1 MFSQQRKRMLHT
13 SHDSLE
19 SFQFAAKFGDV
30 DAQLRNGLGSRKPFQ
45 PSAKNIQLLAGRVR
59 ILFHIGKTGLQGF
72 VFGTSN
78 KGLRQA
84 VYPPSVDECGEYP
97 EYRPPAVKLS
107 QYVGHGSLHHYIR

>member
-1 MFSQQRKRMLHT
+1 MLHT

-19 SFQFAAKFGDV
+19 SFQFSTKFRNV
-30 DAQLRNGLGSRKPFQ
+30 NAQLGDGFGSRKSLKPC
-45 PSAKNIQLLAGRVR
+45 AENIQLLSGRVCV
-59 ILFHIGKTGLQGF
+59 LFHIGKTGLQGF

-84 VYPPSVDECGEYP
+84 VYSPTIDERREYP

-107 QYVGHGSLHHYIR
+107 QYVGHGSLHHYRR